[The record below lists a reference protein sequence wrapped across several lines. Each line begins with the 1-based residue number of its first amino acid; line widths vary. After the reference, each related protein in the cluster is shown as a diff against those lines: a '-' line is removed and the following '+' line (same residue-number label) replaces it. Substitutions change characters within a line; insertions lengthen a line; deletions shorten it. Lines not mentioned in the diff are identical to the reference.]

1 LIRGGSGSNLLS
13 IQETL
18 IKINKISLLRMNPR
32 KRIPWGKD
40 EYHQYN
46 VGGGMK
52 ITYTK
57 ISLVEEIK

>member
-18 IKINKISLLRMNPR
+18 IKINKINLLRMNPR
-32 KRIPWGKD
+32 KRIPWGKY

-46 VGGGMK
+46 VGGGMT
-52 ITYTK
+52 ITYTN
-57 ISLVEEIK
+57 ISLIEEIK